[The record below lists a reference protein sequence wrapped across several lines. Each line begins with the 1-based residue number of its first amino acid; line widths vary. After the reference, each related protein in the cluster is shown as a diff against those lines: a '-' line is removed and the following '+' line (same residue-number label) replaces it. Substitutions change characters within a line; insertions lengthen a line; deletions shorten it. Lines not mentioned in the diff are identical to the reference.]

1 MVVLLLQVLFVQV
14 TIAILPFLVK
24 SETRSTQLTL
34 CTRLLAHVYLV
45 RCYHVP
51 TQSRT
56 LWMHSQVM

>member
-14 TIAILPFLVK
+14 TIVIFPFLVK

-45 RCYHVP
+45 SYHVP
-51 TQSRT
+51 TQSE
-56 LWMHSQVM
+56 